1 MIFPRTTDKPPLH
14 RVGPRLHA
22 GRSVASLLSAALL
35 AAAMVGAA
43 GTALAAPGDP
53 YVPPSETVQTPST
66 DDCAHRSQPP
76 PAVDT
81 SEDVPPGATPPT
93 PLPAPATPV
102 GGGRMG
108 ECGVIVPGGVP
119 PLPSD
124 ISAGSWTVADL
135 DTGEILAAKDPHGR
149 YRPAST
155 LKLLT
160 AQVMLKNLTNLDQT
174 VEGAQ
179 ADTAQDGTRVGLEAG
194 GVYTVRQ
201 LLSYLVMIS
210 GNDAANALARTNG
223 GYDKTVADM
232 NATALALGALDT
244 RAATPSGLDGPGQS
258 TSAYDL
264 ALFARKD
271 MATPPFP
278 DMISA
283 QDVRVPG
290 SGNEGYIAANDNQL
304 LYQYPGALGGKTGF
318 TDDAG
323 NTYVGMAG
331 RNGRR
336 LVVTMMNGNHV
347 PRRQWMQ
354 AASLLDWGFALPA
367 TTPPV
372 GRLVG
377 SLAEAA
383 GAPSPTPNTGPP
395 TASGATG
402 TTGSAGTGADD
413 TAVSSGEA
421 APTATTGPTT
431 GGLPTA
437 VIVLAGIGVLVL
449 ILGVGLLVRRRY
461 LNRRAAS
468 AGDAEPVQE
477 EVAVPAGS
485 DGAADEGSSET
496 TATPAA
502 EGDSAAIGTGDDP
515 APAAGGPV
523 APEGSTPP
531 AEPPPSDPPTLDA
544 GSSPEDILAPGGGGT
559 PGNPPADPPTLDAGS
574 SPEDNQPPGAGSTP
588 GNPHPTPPA

>member
-1 MIFPRTTDKPPLH
+1 MIFPRTKDKPPRD
-14 RVGPRLHA
+14 RVGWRFSA
-22 GRSVASLLSAALL
+22 GRTVASLLSAAALVAVL
-35 AAAMVGAA
+35 VGAPGIA
-43 GTALAAPGDP
+43 QATPGDP

-66 DDCAHRSQPP
+66 DDCAQRNQPP

-81 SEDVPPGATPPT
+81 SEDVPPGATPPS
-93 PLPAPATPV
+93 PLPVPATPV

-108 ECGVIVPGGVP
+108 ECGVVVPVGAP
-119 PLPSD
+119 ALPSD
-124 ISAGSWTVADL
+124 ISAGAWMVADL
-135 DTGEILAAKDPHGR
+135 DTGEILGAKDPHGR

-160 AQVMLKNLTNLDQT
+160 AQVMLKNLTNLDLP
-174 VEGAQ
+174 VEGTQ

-194 GVYTVRQ
+194 GIYTVRQ

-223 GYDKTVADM
+223 GFDKTVADM
-232 NATALALGALDT
+232 NATALALGGLDT

-271 MATPPFP
+271 LATPPFAE
-278 DMISA
+278 MISA

-323 NTYVGMAG
+323 NTYVGMAE

-367 TTPPV
+367 TTLPV

-377 SLAEAA
+377 SLAEAT
-383 GAPSPTPNTGPP
+383 GLPSPTPSTGPP
-395 TASGATG
+395 PASGAAG
-402 TTGSAGTGADD
+402 ATGSAETGADD
-413 TAVSSGEA
+413 AAVSSGEA
-421 APTATTGPTT
+421 APTTTTTPTT

-461 LNRRAAS
+461 LNKRAAF
-468 AGDAEPVQE
+468 AGDAKPAEAAAGEP
-477 EVAVPAGS
+477 AAG
-485 DGAADEGSSET
+485 DTTAGDTTAET
-496 TATPAA
+496 TAETTTGDTAPDDTAPDDTGRASPGAAAAAGAVIADQVADAPGSAPTGTTPAEA
-502 EGDSAAIGTGDDP
+502 EGPTSHEDGSVSEASERADGALSDGESVNP
-515 APAAGGPV
+515 AG
-523 APEGSTPP
+523 
-531 AEPPPSDPPTLDA
+531 
-544 GSSPEDILAPGGGGT
+544 
-559 PGNPPADPPTLDAGS
+559 
-574 SPEDNQPPGAGSTP
+574 
-588 GNPHPTPPA
+588 